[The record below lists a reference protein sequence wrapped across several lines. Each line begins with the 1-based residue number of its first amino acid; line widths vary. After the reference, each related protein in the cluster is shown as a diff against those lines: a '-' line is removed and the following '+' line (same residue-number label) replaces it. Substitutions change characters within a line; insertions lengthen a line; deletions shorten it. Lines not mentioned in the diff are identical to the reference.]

1 MKPWLVSAKNK
12 TGNGSQ
18 FVLETNL
25 TVRIRKSNQIRKYI
39 MSFKKAALNHI
50 NEAPARTEN
59 GMKARK
65 TSASAV
71 LDFFGKA
78 GSARGTDITKDF
90 MSAMADNQDLAVRA
104 LLWTRDI
111 RAGAGERK
119 QFRDL
124 LVNLEAYNPTL
135 AGRLMT
141 KVPELGRWDDLFSYT
156 DPMNRRKAFEMIR
169 DALTMKNGLCAKWMP
184 RKGSVAVELTK
195 FLNLNPKQYRQMI
208 VGLTQVVE
216 TQMCAKEWEA
226 INFSHVP
233 SVASA
238 RYQKAFG
245 RNAKEV
251 YSNYIA
257 ELQKA
262 PEDRKDPKVKI
273 NASAVYPY
281 DVIKSVITGNK
292 AVANE
297 QWKALPN
304 YIGDARILP
313 MVDVSGSMGMLR
325 YSHGDGPSPIHV
337 AISLGLYLSEKN
349 TSDFKDMFL
358 TFSEKPELQ
367 VLKGVLSERVAQ
379 LEKANWQM
387 NTNLHKAFDEILNVA
402 VKGGVSKEDMPEM
415 LLILSDM
422 QFDRCTRFDDSAQE
436 MIKRKYE
443 KAGYELPKIVF
454 WNLQKAPLNN
464 VSTPVRYDDK
474 GVCHVSGFSP
484 AIMKAV
490 LSVKELE
497 DFTPFSVMTK
507 TLMNERYD
515 Y

>member
-1 MKPWLVSAKNK
+1 
-12 TGNGSQ
+12 
-18 FVLETNL
+18 
-25 TVRIRKSNQIRKYI
+25 
-39 MSFKKAALNHI
+39 MSFKNAALNYN
-50 NEAPARTEN
+50 NEAVARTAN

-78 GSARGTDITKDF
+78 GSSRGNALTKEF
-90 MSAMADNQDLAVRA
+90 AAALADNSDLALRA

-111 RAGAGERK
+111 RGGAGERK

-124 LVNLEAYNPTL
+124 LASLENSDPVL
-135 AGRLMT
+135 AGKLMH
-141 KVPELGRWDDLFSYT
+141 KVPELGRWDDLFTYT
-156 DPMNRRKAFEMIR
+156 DPLNRRKAFAMIR

-184 RKGSVAVELTK
+184 RKGAVAVELTK
-195 FLNLNPKQYRQMI
+195 FLGLSPKAYRKLI
-208 VGLTQVVE
+208 VGLTNVVE

-245 RNAKEV
+245 RNAGEL
-251 YSNYIA
+251 YGEYLR
-257 ELQKA
+257 ELQKPQA
-262 PEDRKDPKVKI
+262 ERSASVKI

-281 DVIKSVITGNK
+281 DVVKSVVKGNA

-304 YIGDARILP
+304 YVGNARIMP
-313 MVDVSGSMGMLR
+313 MVDVSGSMGSIR
-325 YSHGDGPSPIHV
+325 YTHGNVQPIDV

-358 TFSEKPELQ
+358 TFSGRPKLEI
-367 VLKGVLSERVAQ
+367 LKGTLSQRVTQ
-379 LEKANWQM
+379 LERAHWDM
-387 NTNLHKAFDEILNVA
+387 NTDLHKAFDEILKVA
-402 VKGGVSKEDMPEM
+402 VKGNVPAEDMPEM

-422 QFDRCTRFDDSAQE
+422 QFDQCTRFDDSAQE
-436 MIKRKYE
+436 MIKRKYAE
-443 KAGYELPKIVF
+443 AGYEMPKIVF
-454 WNLQKAPLNN
+454 WNLSQYGGDN
-464 VSTPVRYDDK
+464 TPVRYDDK

-490 LSVKELE
+490 LSVEELE
-497 DFTPFSVMTK
+497 DFTPFNVMCK
-507 TLMNERYD
+507 TLLSERYD

>member
-1 MKPWLVSAKNK
+1 
-12 TGNGSQ
+12 
-18 FVLETNL
+18 
-25 TVRIRKSNQIRKYI
+25 
-39 MSFKKAALNHI
+39 MSFKNAALKAQ
-50 NEAPARTEN
+50 NEAMARTAN

-78 GSARGTDITKDF
+78 GSSRGTELSKEF
-90 MSAMADNQDLAVRA
+90 MAALVDNQDLAVRA

-111 RAGAGERK
+111 RGGAGERK

-124 LVNLEAYNPTL
+124 LTKLESIDPTL

-141 KVPELGRWDDLFSYT
+141 KVPELGRWDDLFTYT
-156 DPMNRRKAFEMIR
+156 DPLNRRKAFEMIR
-169 DALTMKNGLCAKWMP
+169 EALTMKNGLCAKWMP
-184 RKGSVAVELTK
+184 RKGPIAVELTK
-195 FLNLNPKQYRQMI
+195 FLGLSPKQYRKLL

-245 RNAKEV
+245 RNAGEL
-251 YSNYIA
+251 YAEYLR
-257 ELQKA
+257 ELQKPA
-262 PEDRKDPKVKI
+262 EQRDPKVKI

-281 DVIKSVITGNK
+281 DVVKSVVKGNA
-292 AVANE
+292 AVADE

-304 YIGDARILP
+304 YVGNARIMP
-313 MVDVSGSMGMLR
+313 MVDVSGSMGSIR
-325 YSHGDGPSPIHV
+325 YNYGAVQPIDV

-358 TFSEKPELQ
+358 TFSGSPKLEI
-367 VLKGVLSERVAQ
+367 LKGTLSKRIAQ
-379 LEKANWQM
+379 LERAHWQM
-387 NTNLHKAFDEILNVA
+387 NTNLHNAFDEILKVA
-402 VKGGVSKEDMPEM
+402 VKGNVPAEDMPEM

-422 QFDRCTRFDDSAQE
+422 QFDSCTRFDDSAQE

-443 KAGYELPKIVF
+443 QAGYTVPKIVF
-454 WNLQKAPLNN
+454 WNLSPYGRDN
-464 VSTPVRYDDK
+464 TPVRFDDK

-490 LSVKELE
+490 LSVEELE
-497 DFTPFSVMTK
+497 DFTPFNVMAK
-507 TLMNERYD
+507 TLMSERYD

>member
-1 MKPWLVSAKNK
+1 
-12 TGNGSQ
+12 
-18 FVLETNL
+18 
-25 TVRIRKSNQIRKYI
+25 
-39 MSFKKAALNHI
+39 MSFKNAALKAQ
-50 NEAPARTEN
+50 NEAMARTAN

-78 GSARGTDITKDF
+78 GSSRGTELSKEF
-90 MSAMADNQDLAVRA
+90 MAALVDNQDLAVRA

-111 RAGAGERK
+111 RGGAGERK

-124 LVNLEAYNPTL
+124 LTKLESIDPTL

-141 KVPELGRWDDLFSYT
+141 KVPELGRWDDLFTYT
-156 DPMNRRKAFEMIR
+156 DPLNRRKAFEMIR
-169 DALTMKNGLCAKWMP
+169 EALTMKNGLCAKWMP
-184 RKGSVAVELTK
+184 RKGPIAVELTK
-195 FLNLNPKQYRQMI
+195 FLGLSPKQYRKLL

-245 RNAKEV
+245 RNAGEL
-251 YSNYIA
+251 YAEYLR
-257 ELQKA
+257 ELQKPA
-262 PEDRKDPKVKI
+262 EQRDPKVKI

-281 DVIKSVITGNK
+281 DVVKSVVKGNA
-292 AVANE
+292 AVADE

-304 YIGDARILP
+304 YVGNARIMP
-313 MVDVSGSMGMLR
+313 MVDVSGSMGSIR
-325 YSHGDGPSPIHV
+325 YGSTGTVQPIDV

-358 TFSEKPELQ
+358 TFSGSPKLEI
-367 VLKGVLSERVAQ
+367 LKGTLSKRIAQ
-379 LEKANWQM
+379 LERAHWQM
-387 NTNLHKAFDEILNVA
+387 NTNLHNAFDEILKVA
-402 VKGGVSKEDMPEM
+402 VKGNVPAEDMPEM

-422 QFDRCTRFDDSAQE
+422 QFDSCTRFDDSAQE

-443 KAGYELPKIVF
+443 QAGYTVPKIVF
-454 WNLQKAPLNN
+454 WNLSPYGRDN
-464 VSTPVRYDDK
+464 TPVRFDDK

-490 LSVKELE
+490 LSVEELE
-497 DFTPFSVMTK
+497 DFTPFNVMAK
-507 TLMNERYD
+507 TLMSERYD

>member
-1 MKPWLVSAKNK
+1 MTFKNA
-12 TGNGSQ
+12 
-18 FVLETNL
+18 VLNDL
-25 TVRIRKSNQIRKYI
+25 
-39 MSFKKAALNHI
+39 
-50 NEAPARTEN
+50 NEAPARTVN

-78 GSARGTDITKDF
+78 GSSRGTALVKEFT
-90 MSAMADNQDLAVRA
+90 AALADNEDLAVRA

-111 RAGAGERK
+111 RSGAGERK

-124 LVNLEAYNPTL
+124 LVALESANPDL
-135 AGRLMT
+135 AGRLMH
-141 KVPELGRWDDLFSYT
+141 KVPFLGRWDDLFVYT
-156 DPMNRRKAFEMIR
+156 DPINRRKALEMYA
-169 DALTMKNGLCAKWMP
+169 DALRNGDGLAAKWAP
-184 RKGSVAVELTK
+184 REKSSKSAVAFELRK
-195 FLNLNPKQYRQMI
+195 AL
-208 VGLTQVVE
+208 GLTPREYRKLLSATTNVVE
-216 TQMCAKEWEA
+216 SQMCAKTWNE

-233 SVASA
+233 SLASA

-245 RNAKEV
+245 RNAGEA
-251 YSNYIA
+251 YSAYLR
-257 ELQKA
+257 ELQK
-262 PEDRKDPKVKI
+262 PEAERNPKVKI

-281 DVIKSVITGNK
+281 DVVKSVVKGNA

-304 YIGDARILP
+304 YVGDARIMP
-313 MVDVSGSMGMLR
+313 MVDVSGSMGSLR
-325 YSHGDGPSPIHV
+325 YSTGTVQPIDV

-358 TFSEKPELQ
+358 TFSGSPKLE
-367 VLKGVLSERVAQ
+367 VLKGTLSQRVAQ
-379 LEKANWQM
+379 LEKAHWDM
-387 NTNLHKAFDEILNVA
+387 NTNLNRAFEEILRVA
-402 VKGGVSKEDMPEM
+402 VKGKVAQADMPEM

-422 QFDRCTRFDDSAQE
+422 QFDSCTRFDDSAQE
-436 MIKRKYE
+436 MIKRKYAE
-443 KAGYELPKIVF
+443 AGYEVPLIVF
-454 WNLQKAPLNN
+454 WNLSPYGNGN
-464 VSTPVRYDDK
+464 TPVRFDDK

-497 DFTPFSVMTK
+497 DFTPFNVMVK
-507 TLMNERYD
+507 TLVSDRYD